1 MGKELFDNIPSK
13 VSDLLSDVK
22 NGRIGLPDLQRPF
35 VWKDNKVRELLDSM
49 MKGYPIGYI
58 MLWSSPDDYE
68 NTGHIGKNEKVYKRP
83 DDLVIDGQQRLTALL
98 AAMYGVTIKA
108 RYVRAGADELFCG
121 YVPFSWS
128 EKYGTV
134 LPLNRREVLNYNVQI
149 GSFSELEILANMVQK
164 YQKPVHLAFNSLYYR
179 PEQYEEITQIIQQCR
194 SIGFDSY
201 ILADPALLVYLRK
214 EKIDCEVHLSGDLG
228 TVNSAMTEVFA
239 KEYPKRIIFQRKNTI
254 SEMRAVI
261 RHITA
266 QKEAARKE
274 WTYPTEFEAFAL
286 NELCQFSGAFCNSL
300 HCDEMGYLCRVP
312 YWKKPMSLSE
322 SKLEKQE
329 KNRPGENISISEW
342 DSASE
347 LTNPVSE
354 DGYLCGATGCGLC
367 TLKQLSDAGITH
379 LKLVGRGNYTDFM
392 ERDIRNLRRTLE
404 ILEDSSTEEEYIRAM
419 KAELFPNGCSHMCYA
434 R

>member
-1 MGKELFDNIPSK
+1 MKITS
-13 VSDLLSDVK
+13 
-22 NGRIGLPDLQRPF
+22 GLG
-35 VWKDNKVRELLDSM
+35 S
-49 MKGYPIGYI
+49 I
-58 MLWSSPDDYE
+58 DDY
-68 NTGHIGKNEKVYKRP
+68 P
-83 DDLVIDGQQRLTALL
+83 
-98 AAMYGVTIKA
+98 

-312 YWKKPMSLSE
+312 YWKKPMSFSE

-342 DSASE
+342 DSVSE
-347 LTNPVSE
+347 LMNPVSE

-419 KAELFPNGCSHMCYA
+419 KAELFPNGCSHMCYV

>member
-1 MGKELFDNIPSK
+1 MKITA
-13 VSDLLSDVK
+13 
-22 NGRIGLPDLQRPF
+22 GLG
-35 VWKDNKVRELLDSM
+35 S
-49 MKGYPIGYI
+49 I
-58 MLWSSPDDYE
+58 DDY
-68 NTGHIGKNEKVYKRP
+68 P
-83 DDLVIDGQQRLTALL
+83 
-98 AAMYGVTIKA
+98 

-347 LTNPVSE
+347 LMNPVSE

-419 KAELFPNGCSHMCYA
+419 KAELFPNGCSRMCYA

>member
-1 MGKELFDNIPSK
+1 MKITS
-13 VSDLLSDVK
+13 
-22 NGRIGLPDLQRPF
+22 GLG
-35 VWKDNKVRELLDSM
+35 S
-49 MKGYPIGYI
+49 I
-58 MLWSSPDDYE
+58 DDY
-68 NTGHIGKNEKVYKRP
+68 P
-83 DDLVIDGQQRLTALL
+83 
-98 AAMYGVTIKA
+98 

-179 PEQYEEITQIIQQCR
+179 PEQYEEIARIIQQCR
-194 SIGFDSY
+194 SIGFESY

-214 EKIDCEVHLSGDLG
+214 EKIDCEVHLRGDLG

-329 KNRPGENISISEW
+329 KNHPGENISISEW

-354 DGYLCGATGCGLC
+354 DGYPCGATGCGLC

>member
-1 MGKELFDNIPSK
+1 MKITA
-13 VSDLLSDVK
+13 
-22 NGRIGLPDLQRPF
+22 GLG
-35 VWKDNKVRELLDSM
+35 S
-49 MKGYPIGYI
+49 I
-58 MLWSSPDDYE
+58 DDY
-68 NTGHIGKNEKVYKRP
+68 P
-83 DDLVIDGQQRLTALL
+83 
-98 AAMYGVTIKA
+98 

-164 YQKPVHLAFNSLYYR
+164 YQKPVHLTFNSLYYR
-179 PEQYEEITQIIQQCR
+179 PEQYEEIARIIQQCR
-194 SIGFDSY
+194 SIGFESY

-347 LTNPVSE
+347 LMNPVSE

>member
-1 MGKELFDNIPSK
+1 MKITS
-13 VSDLLSDVK
+13 
-22 NGRIGLPDLQRPF
+22 GLG
-35 VWKDNKVRELLDSM
+35 S
-49 MKGYPIGYI
+49 I
-58 MLWSSPDDYE
+58 DDY
-68 NTGHIGKNEKVYKRP
+68 P
-83 DDLVIDGQQRLTALL
+83 
-98 AAMYGVTIKA
+98 

-179 PEQYEEITQIIQQCR
+179 PEQYEEIAQIIQQCR
-194 SIGFDSY
+194 SIGFESY

-312 YWKKPMSLSE
+312 YWKKPMSFSE

-342 DSASE
+342 DSGSE
-347 LTNPVSE
+347 LMNPVSE

-367 TLKQLSDAGITH
+367 TLKRLSDAGITH

>member
-1 MGKELFDNIPSK
+1 MKITS
-13 VSDLLSDVK
+13 
-22 NGRIGLPDLQRPF
+22 GLG
-35 VWKDNKVRELLDSM
+35 S
-49 MKGYPIGYI
+49 I
-58 MLWSSPDDYE
+58 DDY
-68 NTGHIGKNEKVYKRP
+68 P
-83 DDLVIDGQQRLTALL
+83 
-98 AAMYGVTIKA
+98 

-179 PEQYEEITQIIQQCR
+179 QEQYEEITQIIQQCR

-274 WTYPTEFEAFAL
+274 WTYPTEFETFAL

-312 YWKKPMSLSE
+312 YWKKPMSFSE

-347 LTNPVSE
+347 LMNPVSE

-419 KAELFPNGCSHMCYA
+419 KAELFPNGCSHMCYV

>member
-1 MGKELFDNIPSK
+1 MKITS
-13 VSDLLSDVK
+13 
-22 NGRIGLPDLQRPF
+22 GLG
-35 VWKDNKVRELLDSM
+35 S
-49 MKGYPIGYI
+49 I
-58 MLWSSPDDYE
+58 DDY
-68 NTGHIGKNEKVYKRP
+68 P
-83 DDLVIDGQQRLTALL
+83 
-98 AAMYGVTIKA
+98 

-164 YQKPVHLAFNSLYYR
+164 YQKPVHLTFNSLYYR
-179 PEQYEEITQIIQQCR
+179 PEQYEEIAQIIQQCR

-312 YWKKPMSLSE
+312 YWKKPMSFSE

-347 LTNPVSE
+347 LMNPVSE

>member
-1 MGKELFDNIPSK
+1 MKITS
-13 VSDLLSDVK
+13 
-22 NGRIGLPDLQRPF
+22 GLG
-35 VWKDNKVRELLDSM
+35 S
-49 MKGYPIGYI
+49 I
-58 MLWSSPDDYE
+58 DDY
-68 NTGHIGKNEKVYKRP
+68 P
-83 DDLVIDGQQRLTALL
+83 
-98 AAMYGVTIKA
+98 

-312 YWKKPMSLSE
+312 YWKKPMSFSE

-347 LTNPVSE
+347 LMNPVSE

-419 KAELFPNGCSHMCYA
+419 KAELFPNGCSHMCYV

>member
-1 MGKELFDNIPSK
+1 MKITS
-13 VSDLLSDVK
+13 
-22 NGRIGLPDLQRPF
+22 GLG
-35 VWKDNKVRELLDSM
+35 S
-49 MKGYPIGYI
+49 I
-58 MLWSSPDDYE
+58 DDY
-68 NTGHIGKNEKVYKRP
+68 P
-83 DDLVIDGQQRLTALL
+83 
-98 AAMYGVTIKA
+98 

-179 PEQYEEITQIIQQCR
+179 QEQYEEITQIIQQCR

-312 YWKKPMSLSE
+312 YWKKPMSFSE

-347 LTNPVSE
+347 LMNPVSE

-404 ILEDSSTEEEYIRAM
+404 ILEDYSTEEEYIRAM
-419 KAELFPNGCSHMCYA
+419 KAELFPNGCSHMCYV

>member
-1 MGKELFDNIPSK
+1 MKITA
-13 VSDLLSDVK
+13 
-22 NGRIGLPDLQRPF
+22 GLG
-35 VWKDNKVRELLDSM
+35 S
-49 MKGYPIGYI
+49 I
-58 MLWSSPDDYE
+58 DDY
-68 NTGHIGKNEKVYKRP
+68 P
-83 DDLVIDGQQRLTALL
+83 
-98 AAMYGVTIKA
+98 

-164 YQKPVHLAFNSLYYR
+164 YQKPVHLTFNSLYYR
-179 PEQYEEITQIIQQCR
+179 PEQYEEIARIIQQCR
-194 SIGFDSY
+194 SIGFESY

-261 RHITA
+261 RHITE

-347 LTNPVSE
+347 LMNPVSE

>member
-1 MGKELFDNIPSK
+1 MKITS
-13 VSDLLSDVK
+13 
-22 NGRIGLPDLQRPF
+22 GLG
-35 VWKDNKVRELLDSM
+35 S
-49 MKGYPIGYI
+49 I
-58 MLWSSPDDYE
+58 DDY
-68 NTGHIGKNEKVYKRP
+68 P
-83 DDLVIDGQQRLTALL
+83 
-98 AAMYGVTIKA
+98 

-179 PEQYEEITQIIQQCR
+179 QEQYEEITQIIQQCR

-347 LTNPVSE
+347 LMNPVSE

-367 TLKQLSDAGITH
+367 TLKRLSDAGITH

>member
-1 MGKELFDNIPSK
+1 MKITS
-13 VSDLLSDVK
+13 
-22 NGRIGLPDLQRPF
+22 GLG
-35 VWKDNKVRELLDSM
+35 S
-49 MKGYPIGYI
+49 I
-58 MLWSSPDDYE
+58 DDY
-68 NTGHIGKNEKVYKRP
+68 P
-83 DDLVIDGQQRLTALL
+83 
-98 AAMYGVTIKA
+98 

-329 KNRPGENISISEW
+329 KNHPGENISISEW

-347 LTNPVSE
+347 LTNP
-354 DGYLCGATGCGLC
+354 GYLCGATGCGLC

>member
-1 MGKELFDNIPSK
+1 MKITA
-13 VSDLLSDVK
+13 
-22 NGRIGLPDLQRPF
+22 GLG
-35 VWKDNKVRELLDSM
+35 S
-49 MKGYPIGYI
+49 I
-58 MLWSSPDDYE
+58 DDY
-68 NTGHIGKNEKVYKRP
+68 P
-83 DDLVIDGQQRLTALL
+83 
-98 AAMYGVTIKA
+98 

-164 YQKPVHLAFNSLYYR
+164 YQKPVHLTFNSLYYR
-179 PEQYEEITQIIQQCR
+179 PEQYEEIARIIQQCR
-194 SIGFDSY
+194 SIGFESY

-312 YWKKPMSLSE
+312 YWKKPVSLSE

-347 LTNPVSE
+347 LMNPVSE

>member
-1 MGKELFDNIPSK
+1 MKITS
-13 VSDLLSDVK
+13 
-22 NGRIGLPDLQRPF
+22 GLG
-35 VWKDNKVRELLDSM
+35 S
-49 MKGYPIGYI
+49 I
-58 MLWSSPDDYE
+58 DDY
-68 NTGHIGKNEKVYKRP
+68 P
-83 DDLVIDGQQRLTALL
+83 
-98 AAMYGVTIKA
+98 

-179 PEQYEEITQIIQQCR
+179 PEQYEEIARIIQQCR
-194 SIGFDSY
+194 SIGFESY

-312 YWKKPMSLSE
+312 YWKKPMSFSE

-347 LTNPVSE
+347 LMNPVSE

>member
-1 MGKELFDNIPSK
+1 MKITA
-13 VSDLLSDVK
+13 
-22 NGRIGLPDLQRPF
+22 GLG
-35 VWKDNKVRELLDSM
+35 S
-49 MKGYPIGYI
+49 I
-58 MLWSSPDDYE
+58 DDY
-68 NTGHIGKNEKVYKRP
+68 P
-83 DDLVIDGQQRLTALL
+83 
-98 AAMYGVTIKA
+98 

-179 PEQYEEITQIIQQCR
+179 PEQYEEIAQIIQQCR

-239 KEYPKRIIFQRKNTI
+239 KEYPKRIIFQRKKTI

-261 RHITA
+261 RHIPA

-347 LTNPVSE
+347 LMNPVSE

>member
-1 MGKELFDNIPSK
+1 MKITS
-13 VSDLLSDVK
+13 
-22 NGRIGLPDLQRPF
+22 GLG
-35 VWKDNKVRELLDSM
+35 S
-49 MKGYPIGYI
+49 I
-58 MLWSSPDDYE
+58 DDY
-68 NTGHIGKNEKVYKRP
+68 P
-83 DDLVIDGQQRLTALL
+83 
-98 AAMYGVTIKA
+98 

-179 PEQYEEITQIIQQCR
+179 PEQYEEIAQIIQQCR

-228 TVNSAMTEVFA
+228 IVNSAMTEVFA

-347 LTNPVSE
+347 LMNPVSE

>member
-1 MGKELFDNIPSK
+1 MKITS
-13 VSDLLSDVK
+13 
-22 NGRIGLPDLQRPF
+22 GLG
-35 VWKDNKVRELLDSM
+35 S
-49 MKGYPIGYI
+49 I
-58 MLWSSPDDYE
+58 DDY
-68 NTGHIGKNEKVYKRP
+68 P
-83 DDLVIDGQQRLTALL
+83 
-98 AAMYGVTIKA
+98 

-179 PEQYEEITQIIQQCR
+179 QEQYEEIARIIQQCR
-194 SIGFDSY
+194 SIGFESY

-254 SEMRAVI
+254 SEMRAVQNVGDTEGK
-261 RHITA
+261 RDVRPS
-266 QKEAARKE
+266 QSSL
-274 WTYPTEFEAFAL
+274 EFEAFAL

-312 YWKKPMSLSE
+312 YWKKPMSFSE

-347 LTNPVSE
+347 LMNPVSE

-419 KAELFPNGCSHMCYA
+419 KAELFPNGCSHMCYV

>member
-1 MGKELFDNIPSK
+1 MKITS
-13 VSDLLSDVK
+13 
-22 NGRIGLPDLQRPF
+22 GLG
-35 VWKDNKVRELLDSM
+35 S
-49 MKGYPIGYI
+49 I
-58 MLWSSPDDYE
+58 DDY
-68 NTGHIGKNEKVYKRP
+68 P
-83 DDLVIDGQQRLTALL
+83 
-98 AAMYGVTIKA
+98 

-164 YQKPVHLAFNSLYYR
+164 YQKPVHLTFNSLYYR

-312 YWKKPMSLSE
+312 YWKKPMSFSE

-347 LTNPVSE
+347 LMNPVSE

-367 TLKQLSDAGITH
+367 TLKRLSDAGITH
-379 LKLVGRGNYTDFM
+379 LKLVGWGNYTDFM

>member
-1 MGKELFDNIPSK
+1 MKITS
-13 VSDLLSDVK
+13 
-22 NGRIGLPDLQRPF
+22 GLG
-35 VWKDNKVRELLDSM
+35 S
-49 MKGYPIGYI
+49 I
-58 MLWSSPDDYE
+58 DDY
-68 NTGHIGKNEKVYKRP
+68 P
-83 DDLVIDGQQRLTALL
+83 
-98 AAMYGVTIKA
+98 

-149 GSFSELEILANMVQK
+149 GSFSELEILANMVKK

-179 PEQYEEITQIIQQCR
+179 PEQYEEIAQIIQQCR

-347 LTNPVSE
+347 LMNPVSE

>member
-1 MGKELFDNIPSK
+1 MKITS
-13 VSDLLSDVK
+13 
-22 NGRIGLPDLQRPF
+22 GLG
-35 VWKDNKVRELLDSM
+35 S
-49 MKGYPIGYI
+49 I
-58 MLWSSPDDYE
+58 DDY
-68 NTGHIGKNEKVYKRP
+68 P
-83 DDLVIDGQQRLTALL
+83 
-98 AAMYGVTIKA
+98 

-164 YQKPVHLAFNSLYYR
+164 YQKPVHLTFNSLYYR
-179 PEQYEEITQIIQQCR
+179 PEQYEEIARIIQQCR
-194 SIGFDSY
+194 SIGFESY

-312 YWKKPMSLSE
+312 YVPGKKKAGKTELA
-322 SKLEKQE
+322 LEVLTDE
-329 KNRPGENISISEW
+329 IEEDILDAPDYICGE
-342 DSASE
+342 
-347 LTNPVSE
+347 
-354 DGYLCGATGCGLC
+354 TGCGLC
-367 TLKQLSDAGITH
+367 ALYQLQKAGITH
-379 LKLVGRGNYTDFM
+379 LKLVGRGNYVNYM
-392 ERDIRNLRRTLE
+392 ENDIRNLKQALE
-404 ILEDSSTEEEYIRAM
+404 LLDCVKNEADFINKM
-419 KAELFPNGCSHMCYA
+419 KAKLFEKGCSGNCYYETYGMKK
-434 R
+434 

>member
-1 MGKELFDNIPSK
+1 MKITS
-13 VSDLLSDVK
+13 
-22 NGRIGLPDLQRPF
+22 GLG
-35 VWKDNKVRELLDSM
+35 S
-49 MKGYPIGYI
+49 I
-58 MLWSSPDDYE
+58 DDY
-68 NTGHIGKNEKVYKRP
+68 P
-83 DDLVIDGQQRLTALL
+83 
-98 AAMYGVTIKA
+98 

-164 YQKPVHLAFNSLYYR
+164 YQKPVHLTFNSLYYR
-179 PEQYEEITQIIQQCR
+179 PEQYEEIARIIQQCR
-194 SIGFDSY
+194 SIGFESY

-347 LTNPVSE
+347 LMNPVSE

-404 ILEDSSTEEEYIRAM
+404 ILADSSTEEEYIRAM
-419 KAELFPNGCSHMCYA
+419 KAELFPNGCNHMCYA

>member
-1 MGKELFDNIPSK
+1 MKITS
-13 VSDLLSDVK
+13 
-22 NGRIGLPDLQRPF
+22 GLG
-35 VWKDNKVRELLDSM
+35 S
-49 MKGYPIGYI
+49 I
-58 MLWSSPDDYE
+58 DDY
-68 NTGHIGKNEKVYKRP
+68 P
-83 DDLVIDGQQRLTALL
+83 
-98 AAMYGVTIKA
+98 

-179 PEQYEEITQIIQQCR
+179 PEQYEEIAQIIQQCR

-254 SEMRAVI
+254 SEMCAVI

-347 LTNPVSE
+347 LMNPVSE

>member
-1 MGKELFDNIPSK
+1 MKITS
-13 VSDLLSDVK
+13 
-22 NGRIGLPDLQRPF
+22 GLG
-35 VWKDNKVRELLDSM
+35 S
-49 MKGYPIGYI
+49 I
-58 MLWSSPDDYE
+58 DDY
-68 NTGHIGKNEKVYKRP
+68 P
-83 DDLVIDGQQRLTALL
+83 
-98 AAMYGVTIKA
+98 

-179 PEQYEEITQIIQQCR
+179 PEQYEEIARIIQQCR
-194 SIGFDSY
+194 SIGFESY

-286 NELCQFSGAFCNSL
+286 NELCQFTGAFCNSL
-300 HCDEMGYLCRVP
+300 HCDEMGYLCRVS
-312 YWKKPMSLSE
+312 YWLGTVRNGDAVPEKIMALQEQAWDQEPDLKAYDE
-322 SKLEKQE
+322 S
-329 KNRPGENISISEW
+329 
-342 DSASE
+342 
-347 LTNPVSE
+347 
-354 DGYLCGATGCGLC
+354 GYLCGETGCGLC
-367 TLKQLSDAGITH
+367 ALYQLKQAGITH
-379 LKLVGRGNYTDFM
+379 LKLVGRGNYVDHM
-392 ERDIRNLRRTLE
+392 EKDIRNLRKALE
-404 ILEDSSTEEEYIRAM
+404 ILDA
-419 KAELFPNGCSHMCYA
+419 AENEREFKYTLKRTVFPAGCSGRCYYQ
-434 R
+434 

>member
-1 MGKELFDNIPSK
+1 MKITS
-13 VSDLLSDVK
+13 
-22 NGRIGLPDLQRPF
+22 GLG
-35 VWKDNKVRELLDSM
+35 S
-49 MKGYPIGYI
+49 I
-58 MLWSSPDDYE
+58 DDY
-68 NTGHIGKNEKVYKRP
+68 P
-83 DDLVIDGQQRLTALL
+83 
-98 AAMYGVTIKA
+98 

-179 PEQYEEITQIIQQCR
+179 PEQYEEIAQIIQQCR

-228 TVNSAMTEVFA
+228 TVNSAMTEVFT

-347 LTNPVSE
+347 LMNPVSE

>member
-1 MGKELFDNIPSK
+1 MKITS
-13 VSDLLSDVK
+13 
-22 NGRIGLPDLQRPF
+22 GLG
-35 VWKDNKVRELLDSM
+35 S
-49 MKGYPIGYI
+49 I
-58 MLWSSPDDYE
+58 DDY
-68 NTGHIGKNEKVYKRP
+68 P
-83 DDLVIDGQQRLTALL
+83 
-98 AAMYGVTIKA
+98 

-164 YQKPVHLAFNSLYYR
+164 YQKPVHLTFNSLYYR

-347 LTNPVSE
+347 LMNPVSE

-419 KAELFPNGCSHMCYA
+419 KAELFPNGCSHMCYV

>member
-1 MGKELFDNIPSK
+1 MKITA
-13 VSDLLSDVK
+13 
-22 NGRIGLPDLQRPF
+22 GLG
-35 VWKDNKVRELLDSM
+35 S
-49 MKGYPIGYI
+49 I
-58 MLWSSPDDYE
+58 DDY
-68 NTGHIGKNEKVYKRP
+68 P
-83 DDLVIDGQQRLTALL
+83 
-98 AAMYGVTIKA
+98 

-164 YQKPVHLAFNSLYYR
+164 YQKPVHLTFNSLYYR
-179 PEQYEEITQIIQQCR
+179 PEQYEEIARIIQQCR
-194 SIGFDSY
+194 SIGFESY

-254 SEMRAVI
+254 SEMCAVI

-347 LTNPVSE
+347 LMNPVSE

>member
-1 MGKELFDNIPSK
+1 MKITS
-13 VSDLLSDVK
+13 
-22 NGRIGLPDLQRPF
+22 GLG
-35 VWKDNKVRELLDSM
+35 S
-49 MKGYPIGYI
+49 I
-58 MLWSSPDDYE
+58 DDY
-68 NTGHIGKNEKVYKRP
+68 P
-83 DDLVIDGQQRLTALL
+83 
-98 AAMYGVTIKA
+98 

-179 PEQYEEITQIIQQCR
+179 QEQYEEITQIIQQCR

-201 ILADPALLVYLRK
+201 ILADSALLVYLRK

-312 YWKKPMSLSE
+312 YWKKPMSFSE

-347 LTNPVSE
+347 LMNPVSE

-419 KAELFPNGCSHMCYA
+419 KAELFPNGCSHMCYV

>member
-1 MGKELFDNIPSK
+1 MKITS
-13 VSDLLSDVK
+13 
-22 NGRIGLPDLQRPF
+22 GLG
-35 VWKDNKVRELLDSM
+35 S
-49 MKGYPIGYI
+49 I
-58 MLWSSPDDYE
+58 DDY
-68 NTGHIGKNEKVYKRP
+68 P
-83 DDLVIDGQQRLTALL
+83 
-98 AAMYGVTIKA
+98 

-179 PEQYEEITQIIQQCR
+179 QEQYEEITQIIQQCR

-312 YWKKPMSLSE
+312 YWKKPMSFSE

-347 LTNPVSE
+347 LMNPVSE

-367 TLKQLSDAGITH
+367 TLKQLSDTGITH

-419 KAELFPNGCSHMCYA
+419 KAELFPNGCSHMCYV

>member
-1 MGKELFDNIPSK
+1 MKITS
-13 VSDLLSDVK
+13 
-22 NGRIGLPDLQRPF
+22 GLG
-35 VWKDNKVRELLDSM
+35 S
-49 MKGYPIGYI
+49 I
-58 MLWSSPDDYE
+58 DDY
-68 NTGHIGKNEKVYKRP
+68 P
-83 DDLVIDGQQRLTALL
+83 
-98 AAMYGVTIKA
+98 

-354 DGYLCGATGCGLC
+354 DGYHCGATGCGLW
-367 TLKQLSDAGITH
+367 TLKQLSDAGITQ

>member
-1 MGKELFDNIPSK
+1 MKITS
-13 VSDLLSDVK
+13 
-22 NGRIGLPDLQRPF
+22 GLG
-35 VWKDNKVRELLDSM
+35 S
-49 MKGYPIGYI
+49 I
-58 MLWSSPDDYE
+58 DDY
-68 NTGHIGKNEKVYKRP
+68 P
-83 DDLVIDGQQRLTALL
+83 
-98 AAMYGVTIKA
+98 

-179 PEQYEEITQIIQQCR
+179 PEQYEEIAQIIQQCR

-347 LTNPVSE
+347 LMNPVSE

-367 TLKQLSDAGITH
+367 TLKQLSDAGLTH